1 MEISEGEFF
10 EVYTEWALNFSSE
23 DEFIHFLEQSWG
35 VVESNQEVDPG
46 FLAELDTL
54 LQTIRDAIL
63 KKGVESQ

>member
-54 LQTIRDAIL
+54 L
-63 KKGVESQ
+63 